1 MTPAPYEVSFGR
13 ILGRV
18 MPRTDLIL
26 VSIDGRVVAKRDLT
40 GGRTSFDFHVE
51 LPVRDLVLTVTSLD
65 DRGGR
70 SSARVG
76 PVFGLPRAAE
86 PRAPPRRS
94 NADGRLGRA
103 IRALA
108 QAFPGT
114 CAIFVQD
121 LRSGARAAWNEGVA
135 FPAASTLKAA
145 IALEVLRVHRGRPPR
160 GGRLDRLLHR
170 MLIPSDDRAA
180 NELLTWLGGST
191 SGGSARV
198 NTTLRALG
206 LRNTDMYGGYEVQGN
221 QPSFVGKRTT
231 ASDFGRLLRQ
241 LHLAVGGKGLL
252 ARRFRGSFVPADAR
266 FLLYL
271 LAHAR
276 PSWLGRF
283 LGRDRV
289 AVAHKPGWIT
299 RARHDAGVVY
309 WRGGAFVAVVLTW
322 NPRGV
327 GTSSEVLAGRVARA
341 ALAHFKGNSETL
353 FAAPRSVTY
362 RLAGLRAVRARR
374 SVDACRSRWRRGC
387 RRR

>member
-1 MTPAPYEVSFGR
+1 VARGSS
-13 ILGRV
+13 
-18 MPRTDLIL
+18 LIL

-40 GGRTSFDFHVE
+40 GGRTTFDFRVQ
-51 LPVRDLVLTVTSLD
+51 LPSRDVVLTVTSFD
-65 DRGGR
+65 DRGRR

-103 IRALA
+103 VRALA
-108 QAFPGT
+108 QGFRRT
-114 CAIFVQD
+114 CAIVVQD
-121 LRSGARAAWNEGVA
+121 LRSGVTAAWNEEVA
-135 FPAASTLKAA
+135 FPAASTLKVA
-145 IALEVLRVHRGRPPR
+145 IALEVLRVHRGKPPR
-160 GGRLDRLLHR
+160 GGRVDRLLHR
-170 MLIPSDDRAA
+170 MLIPSEDRAA
-180 NELLTWLGGST
+180 NELLVWLGGST

-206 LRNTDMYGGYEVQGN
+206 LRNTDMYGGYEVQAD

-241 LHLAVGGKGLL
+241 LHLAAGGKGQL
-252 ARRFRGSFVPADAR
+252 ARRFRGSFVPSDAR

-283 LGRDRV
+283 LGGDEV
-289 AVAHKPGWIT
+289 AVVHKPGWIKS
-299 RARHDAGVVY
+299 ARHDAGVVY

-327 GTSSEVLAGRVARA
+327 GTSSEVLAGHVARA
-341 ALAHFKGNSETL
+341 ALARLKGSPETL

-362 RLAGLRAVRARR
+362 RLAALRAVRARR
-374 SVDACRSRWRRGC
+374 SAGACRSRWPRG
-387 RRR
+387 RRRR